1 MASQNAAYQPSP
13 INSSFPTPLPTAG
26 STQAPSVISSQLT
39 DIGSENGDD
48 YQAEGATTMMRPG
61 TAMSGGT
68 FSNDPNRPP
77 TARSSQPHSWTRSP
91 KSRRGPTS
99 PRSPRSWRFNG
110 AFGGPGTAMSNTSRP
125 QSQTSSRTSRTHVPS
140 LASHSFFR
148 PMSSQRLQA
157 QRGGNR
163 PVLGGQSMA
172 SVDGSSDF
180 GSTTN
185 RNSIGSNTTAQP
197 APYGSRKDDDPPHQD
212 WTGFTEREDRRAN
225 NTSPTGNA
233 TIQSVTGSERPLN
246 DHTLGIG
253 ATQINSEKNDKPKN
267 GASPP
272 TQRGPRSFRPSFLL
286 PARSSDQARN
296 NRFSHERLSSSTSSP
311 HSTMAKMPPVT
322 EQQPKFN
329 YEYFSGNTVF
339 CWGGRLQNTRDRPI
353 NIISG
358 LLILVPSILF
368 FACSAPYLSRHVSAA
383 IPVFYAY
390 LFLICFSSFVHASVT
405 DPGILPRNLH
415 PQVAPDASD
424 DPLTLGPPTIDWVHV
439 KSAMPRTLRVDV
451 PTKYCKTCNIWR
463 PLRCHHCRTCDNCV
477 ETQDHH
483 CVWLNNCVGRRNYR
497 YFFTFVSTGTL
508 LAIFLAFA
516 SLGHCLRY
524 QSDQST
530 TFAKSIDKQRV
541 SFALFL
547 YGLLA
552 APYPGCLW
560 IYHLYLMGRGE
571 TTREFLTS
579 SKFLKK
585 DRHRPFSQGSFLK
598 NWLVV
603 LLRPRP
609 PTYYHFK
616 KEYVEGDRRFG
627 DWRGK
632 RTAPLVPEQQGGGGL
647 EMQSVGGTKAGFQGP
662 RSPRDI

>member
-1 MASQNAAYQPSP
+1 MASQIAAFQQSP
-13 INSSFPTPLPTAG
+13 INNSFPTPLPTAD

-48 YQAEGATTMMRPG
+48 YQAEGATTIMRPG

-68 FSNDPNRPP
+68 SSNDPNRPP
-77 TARSSQPHSWTRSP
+77 TARSSQPHSWTHSR

-99 PRSPRSWRFNG
+99 PLSPRSWRFNG

-185 RNSIGSNTTAQP
+185 RNSICSNTTAQP
-197 APYGSRKDDDPPHQD
+197 APYGSRKTDDPPHQD
-212 WTGFTEREDRRAN
+212 WTGFTEREDQRAN

-246 DHTLGIG
+246 DHALGIG
-253 ATQINSEKNDKPKN
+253 ATQINSEKNDKPKD

-272 TQRGPRSFRPSFLL
+272 TQRGPRSFRSSFLL

-311 HSTMAKMPPVT
+311 HSTMVKMPLVT

-368 FACSAPYLSRHVSAA
+368 FACS
-383 IPVFYAY
+383 
-390 LFLICFSSFVHASVT
+390 
-405 DPGILPRNLH
+405 
-415 PQVAPDASD
+415 
-424 DPLTLGPPTIDWVHV
+424 
-439 KSAMPRTLRVDV
+439 
-451 PTKYCKTCNIWR
+451 
-463 PLRCHHCRTCDNCV
+463 
-477 ETQDHH
+477 
-483 CVWLNNCVGRRNYR
+483 
-497 YFFTFVSTGTL
+497 
-508 LAIFLAFA
+508 
-516 SLGHCLRY
+516 
-524 QSDQST
+524 
-530 TFAKSIDKQRV
+530 
-541 SFALFL
+541 
-547 YGLLA
+547 
-552 APYPGCLW
+552 
-560 IYHLYLMGRGE
+560 
-571 TTREFLTS
+571 
-579 SKFLKK
+579 
-585 DRHRPFSQGSFLK
+585 
-598 NWLVV
+598 
-603 LLRPRP
+603 
-609 PTYYHFK
+609 
-616 KEYVEGDRRFG
+616 
-627 DWRGK
+627 
-632 RTAPLVPEQQGGGGL
+632 
-647 EMQSVGGTKAGFQGP
+647 
-662 RSPRDI
+662 